1 MILSYND
8 FVQENSVNESFEE
21 VFNKIKNMSKLGL
34 LTTTFL
40 TSVLSSSSFSQEQKK
55 AIQSIEINSKNTIK
69 KISPNEDIKTSDFL
83 TKKASVI
90 IKTTVYTDE
99 VVASRMGKWKQFI
112 NTRLSNFKSSTANLI
127 YYEDDGIPKHD
138 PTLDGKLA
146 TGEYYLI
153 VLRKDIDIKL
163 VFGSESEISYTEFS
177 SDGRSNTYL
186 IKSKNC
192 ISSERKVDF
201 FGTKIEQI
209 LKNIDLK
216 Y

>member
-8 FVQENSVNESFEE
+8 FVQKNSVNESFEE
-21 VFNKIKNMSKLGL
+21 VFNKIKNMSKQGL
-34 LTTTFL
+34 LTTAFL
-40 TSVLSSSSFSQEQKK
+40 TSVLSNSSFSQEQKK
-55 AIQSIEINSKNTIK
+55 AIQSIEVNKQNIRKIN
-69 KISPNEDIKTSDFL
+69 PNEDIKTSNFL
-83 TKKASVI
+83 TKKSSII

-146 TGEYYLI
+146 TGEYYLL

-177 SDGRSNTYL
+177 SDDRSNTYL
-186 IKSKNC
+186 LKSQNC